1 MMRALYTAST
11 GMGAQQLNIDT
22 LAHNMANVNTTGFKK
37 QRVEFQDLLYQTIRR
52 PAANEDRNE
61 PVGLAVGLGVRP
73 AAITTLFAQGNLQH
87 TENPMDVAIKGEGF
101 FAVKRSD
108 DDRIY
113 YTRDGSIKIDME
125 GRLVTADGYFYNEE
139 VLSVDD
145 NAFDVAIHRDGK
157 ISYKIINEDE
167 GGGSADDSVDK
178 SIGPIKIYKFSNPAG
193 LEKIGHNLY
202 VATPNSGEAI
212 ELEEE
217 NIALEPG
224 YLEMSNVQVVEEMVN
239 LITAQRAYEFNSKL
253 IQASDEMLQTAANLR
268 R

>member
-1 MMRALYTAST
+1 MMRALFTAST

-37 QRVEFQDLLYQTIRR
+37 QRIEFQDLLYQTIRR
-52 PAANEDRNE
+52 PAADEDRNE

-73 AAITTLFAQGNLQH
+73 AAVTTLFTQGNLQH

-101 FAVKRSD
+101 FAVQVPG
-108 DDRIY
+108 Y
-113 YTRDGSIKIDME
+113 EEPLYTRDGSIKIDSE
-125 GRLVTADGYFYNEE
+125 GRLVTADGYYYNEDE
-139 VLSVDD
+139 LSVG
-145 NAFDVAIHRDGK
+145 NEAFDVAINKDGTVSFK
-157 ISYKIINEDE
+157 NMD
-167 GGGSADDSVDK
+167 GSKGDPT
-178 SIGPIKIYKFSNPAG
+178 GPIKIYKFANPAG

-202 VATPNSGEAI
+202 AATLNSGEAI
-212 ELEEE
+212 EVEEE

-224 YLEMSNVQVVEEMVN
+224 YLEMANVQVVEEMVN

>member
-73 AAITTLFAQGNLQH
+73 AAINTLFSQGNLQN
-87 TENPMDVAIKGEGF
+87 TGNPMDVAIGGTGIGF
-101 FAVKRSD
+101 FAIQVPG
-108 DDRIY
+108 Y
-113 YTRDGSIKIDME
+113 EEPLYTRDGAIKIDAS
-125 GRLVTADGYFYNEE
+125 GQLVTADGYLYLGPEALEE
-139 VLSVDD
+139 NYTDP
-145 NAFDVAIHRDGK
+145 NIAADGTV
-157 ISYKIINEDE
+157 SYILP
-167 GGGSADDSVDK
+167 GSIEPQTASEPLQ
-178 SIGPIKIYKFSNPAG
+178 IFKFSNPAG
-193 LEKIGHNLY
+193 LQRIGKNLY
-202 VATPNSGEAI
+202 QATANSGEAVQW
-212 ELEEE
+212 
-217 NIALEPG
+217 EPESDSSITLNSG
-224 YLEMSNVQVVEEMVN
+224 YLEMANVQVVEEMVN